1 MFIYNVTVNVDD
13 SIRLDWLQW
22 IKPHIKEVLATGRF
36 VSAKLTQV
44 LVEEEMGGATYSIQY
59 TANSRANLNAYY
71 ELDAAKLREDGVK
84 RFGDKSLAF
93 RTELF
98 VIEEF
103 HAEDL

>member
-44 LVEEEMGGATYSIQY
+44 LADEGNGTTYAIQY
-59 TANSRANLNAYY
+59 TAESRANLNAYY
-71 ELDAAKLREDGVK
+71 ELDAPKLREDGRK

-98 VIEEF
+98 VIDEF

>member
-36 VSAKLTQV
+36 VNARLTQV
-44 LVEEEMGGATYSIQY
+44 LAEAEEGTTYAIQY
-59 TANSRANLNAYY
+59 TAESRANLNAYY
-71 ELDAAKLREDGVK
+71 EIDAPKLREDGLK
-84 RFGDKSLAF
+84 KFGDKMLAF

-98 VIEEF
+98 IIDEF
-103 HAEDL
+103 HV